1 VKSVAILLG
10 PGGVA
15 ALALLLA
22 ATPRPVG
29 GNSEGPPP
37 AHTGGFGEPT
47 CRACHFDAPEEP
59 EAGALLVDGVPAVYR
74 PGAEY
79 AITVTLRDPRLES
92 AGFQLAARFAG
103 EGSGASASGGAEG
116 GHQAGRLLSS
126 GPRVEV
132 VEHGDPAVLYAH
144 QTLAGAAP
152 EGDRETTWTVRWVA
166 PAEPAGPVLFHAA
179 ANAANDDDS
188 ELGDAV
194 HAATARSEPPGRK
207 PSRTRWAIIEVGG
220 YGSRGGPGAARAPA
234 FHQ

>member
-1 VKSVAILLG
+1 VIG
-10 PGGVA
+10 QPR
-15 ALALLLA
+15 ALALVA
-22 ATPRPVG
+22 AAAAAILPAILPRPAG
-29 GNSEGPPP
+29 GNAEGPPP
-37 AHTGGFGEPT
+37 GHTGGFGEPT

-59 EAGALLVDGVPAVYR
+59 EAGALVVDGVPAVYR

-103 EGSGASASGGAEG
+103 EESGAGASGGAEG
-116 GHQAGRLLSS
+116 GHQAGRLLAS
-126 GPRVEV
+126 GPRVEI
-132 VEHGDPAVLYAH
+132 VEQGEPPVLYAR

-152 EGDRETTWTVRWVA
+152 EGDREASWTVRWIA

-194 HAATARSEPPGRK
+194 HAATARSEPP
-207 PSRTRWAIIEVGG
+207 PARTIRPLE
-220 YGSRGGPGAARAPA
+220 P
-234 FHQ
+234 